1 MVCILDSYVQFL
13 DNGTELFLETK
24 RRIGDAVGVCYDFD
38 ASRSTGSSVSRN
50 ANLAS
55 ALLRD
60 RSFVYYE
67 PNPDETLHHPYRHP
81 AIQKAINIT
90 WFRTVIDVGLVFKKH
105 FSPLPVPAIAYIITA
120 IECCIDE
127 WSDGKRRETSWEEER
142 FKTDCV
148 PITPSLT

>member
-1 MVCILDSYVQFL
+1 
-13 DNGTELFLETK
+13 
-24 RRIGDAVGVCYDFD
+24 
-38 ASRSTGSSVSRN
+38 
-50 ANLAS
+50 
-55 ALLRD
+55 LLRD

-142 FKTDCV
+142 FKTVYQSHLHSLNDFRKRGDDVFEQFRYRLCKEAFKHAGV
-148 PITPSLT
+148 PFAELGTFISNPLDTAPHWGPKVTHC